1 MADLLAAS
9 YAELGIP
16 PAHVRIFNGDL
27 AGGDGGSGGNPFHG
41 HGIHNPAY
49 AADRAFFLKD

>member
-41 HGIHNPAY
+41 QGIHNPAY